1 MDGQYFVKMYLYG
14 NKGDAHGCGFPNDQA
29 DDSEA
34 DRRLHALFLK
44 ICINK
49 IHTSNPDDLFYQLTG
64 RRNGSFFN
72 SIEVAID
79 AGMDGSHGD

>member
-1 MDGQYFVKMYLYG
+1 MYLYG
-14 NKGDAHGCGFPNDQA
+14 NEGDAHGCCFPNDQA

-44 ICINK
+44 ISINK

-79 AGMDGSHGD
+79 AGMDSSHGD

>member
-44 ICINK
+44 ICK
-49 IHTSNPDDLFYQLTG
+49 CGMTLLFKFIFRLFHLRGLDNAYPAG
-64 RRNGSFFN
+64 F
-72 SIEVAID
+72 D
-79 AGMDGSHGD
+79 ARFS